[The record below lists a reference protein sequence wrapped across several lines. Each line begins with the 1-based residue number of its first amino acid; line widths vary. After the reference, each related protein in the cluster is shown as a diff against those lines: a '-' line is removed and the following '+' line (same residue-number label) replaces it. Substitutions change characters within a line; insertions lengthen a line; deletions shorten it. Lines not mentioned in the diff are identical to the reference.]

1 MNKGTFKRGNNGS
14 FDTDLEE
21 ARIAEA
27 NARHDAEM
35 KRLGRGFLQQTQN
48 AMGKG
53 QSREETEAEV
63 KRLVDHTGKP
73 YRLKRKAKVN
83 PDWVNAKK

>member
-1 MNKGTFKRGNNGS
+1 MNKGTFKRGNNGA

-53 QSREETEAEV
+53 ISAGEMEADTL
-63 KRLVDHTGKP
+63 RIAAQGRT
-73 YRLKRKAKVN
+73 YRTKKAKVN